1 MIQEIVGPE
10 FEPYKQEKQMFV
22 VCKKQESRLSM
33 SPR

>member
-1 MIQEIVGPE
+1 MIREIVGPE

-22 VCKKQESRLSM
+22 VIRKQESRLSI